1 MLQEPVFKFY
11 FMAHVQ
17 SVLLTDWLGQCKK
30 YSSCVYEWMNEYCSM
45 LPAFGA
51 IVICIW
57 RYFNCDYIV
66 LLCVYKRELFGNTI
80 TTVSWYCRLL
90 VFVYVIVLY
99 ARDINIDCRLY
110 FIILFCLYRCT
121 HNHGSEKA
129 SSVNNEVIIK
139 VLLKIFYRLLVM
151 FVQRIIHE
159 MDSLCHYFNENIVKI
174 SPRFP
179 VQL

>member
-1 MLQEPVFKFY
+1 VQSSIGLFTRQSSCSQSRPTTPRPAFIYFISFHMCGRLHVWNKIKWNKCYKNHFFTFY
-11 FMAHVQ
+11 FMAHGQ

-90 VFVYVIVLY
+90 VFVYFIVLY

-110 FIILFCLYRCT
+110 FIKLLYCFVCT
-121 HNHGSEKA
+121 
-129 SSVNNEVIIK
+129 VVPTIT
-139 VLLKIFYRLLVM
+139 V
-151 FVQRIIHE
+151 
-159 MDSLCHYFNENIVKI
+159 VKK
-174 SPRFP
+174 
-179 VQL
+179 QAA